1 MKWFLLQPQ
10 DLSGGSNKRFSSL
23 SSEIDALGFRYH
35 FGASP
40 VPPVALA
47 PSEHRSAHRAGH
59 PWLHFSQRPSRSP
72 ARICETWV
80 SCYIAWPALL
90 RTEPGEISTS
100 SVVGAAS
107 LIRGTLASGD
117 STRRKQHWRHRS
129 GLILCQRAST
139 SLPPCPVLC
148 KPWEPS
154 LSTLCH
160 GVIPLWF
167 LTFERLLT
175 VHALN

>member
-1 MKWFLLQPQ
+1 MIPLATSRLVRRVKQSSLQPELWNRCPGLRVPFWSQ
-10 DLSGGSNKRFSSL
+10 PSAPCGFSPLRAPQCPPCWPSLTALLPATFPQPRTHRWNLS
-23 SSEIDALGFRYH
+23 
-35 FGASP
+35 
-40 VPPVALA
+40 
-47 PSEHRSAHRAGH
+47 
-59 PWLHFSQRPSRSP
+59 W
-72 ARICETWV
+72 

-107 LIRGTLASGD
+107 LIWGTLASGD
-117 STRRKQHWRHRS
+117 STRRKQHWRHWS

-139 SLPPCPVLC
+139 SFPPCPVLC